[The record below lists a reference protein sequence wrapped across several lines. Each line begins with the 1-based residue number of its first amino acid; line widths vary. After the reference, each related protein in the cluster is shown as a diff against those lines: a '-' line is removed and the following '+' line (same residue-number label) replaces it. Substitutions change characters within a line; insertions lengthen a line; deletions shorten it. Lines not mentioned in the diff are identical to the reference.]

1 MDQKL
6 NLQDIVN
13 SSHQLSSYKKISIA
27 NQLLSSLNLNSF
39 SNEQEEKQFDSYFL
53 QDDVDIFMTL
63 CNSVKL
69 LNEPCFKRDKI
80 VNLII
85 LYIHEEDYLK
95 SLLMSTCNLNEQLIE
110 NEVMSNE
117 FLTTLVSLPDQMS
130 NLIKLKTPHQLLKQQ
145 YFTRIVHCCSLC
157 CQEIHKRISQE
168 KSSSLEFISK
178 LIGRICFNNHGEIVW
193 KHLFSQLVNNC
204 KNDFIW
210 RRIAVRLTI
219 TTQKEQYIEPVV
231 KPIVCFSQ
239 NDQNVNW
246 LIGNSV
252 ENNAKV
258 KFLFLNKFLLINYFD
273 SDLVVK
279 NIFGYL
285 NAISYQL
292 FIEAYKNVLNVWSN
306 SNSLKYRSY
315 LQHFYLSRCLMF
327 GGQIIQK
334 SDLNQHKDEMMK
346 VLMKGIETHLDSSEI
361 DIRNIGMI
369 IGQYLLPLF
378 VPEKEKLNF
387 EVDFT
392 EDIKRLVSLF
402 NDEGEEMKADSYE
415 ETPKEENENDQQ
427 AKNDIQKVNDLDSD
441 DDDDLVPYDMSND
454 APLAQTK
461 KPIYLRDCMDGLT
474 DNDKPEWKQACLKAA
489 ESLILQH
496 SVNIEEIAVEFTRIV
511 LFLEDDGD
519 LDFIG
524 LRQRTMIALCI
535 SAPKL
540 VAEYLTKQFY
550 SPNINVRLRLDVLEV
565 LACASQ
571 KLSDIEVSRIDEL
584 GSVIPDNSLIST
596 NSTNLTNLTNERWK
610 DEIERNI
617 NAKSRI
623 ISRGA
628 QKQLKETMNKF
639 GGLAGFFF
647 YPLMKNYD
655 RHDIAYD
662 LLRED
667 NYVLGRLLY
676 TLGIMMKCVSFL
688 PVSKQMGKSLIDF
701 IWLFR
706 YHCESFVRQ
715 AVLFCVC
722 MILSNVPPIYLL
734 NQMQSQLIELQQWLK
749 GKILINFIL
758 I

>member
-1 MDQKL
+1 MMNQKL
-6 NLQDIVN
+6 NLQEIVK

-27 NQLLSSLNLNSF
+27 NQLLSSLNLSSF

-69 LNEPCFKRDKI
+69 LKEPCFKRDKI
-80 VNLII
+80 ANLII
-85 LYIHEEDYLK
+85 SYIHEEDYLK
-95 SLLMSTCNLNEQLIE
+95 SLLMSTCNLNQQLIE
-110 NEVMSNE
+110 NQVMSNE
-117 FLTTLVSLPDQMS
+117 FLTTLVSLPDHMS
-130 NLIKLKTPHQLLKQQ
+130 NLIKLKTPHELLKQQ
-145 YFTRIVHCCSLC
+145 YFTRIVHCCWLC

-168 KSSSLEFISK
+168 KSCSLEFISK
-178 LIGRICFNNHGEIVW
+178 LIGRISFNNHGEIVW

-219 TTQKEQYIEPVV
+219 TTQKEQYIEPVI

-239 NDQNVNW
+239 NDENVNW

-252 ENNAKV
+252 ENNTKV

-273 SDLVVK
+273 SDLIVK

-334 SDLNQHKDEMMK
+334 SDFNQHKDEMMK
-346 VLMKGIETHLDSSEI
+346 VLMKGIEAHLDSSEI

-369 IGQYLLPLF
+369 IGQNLLPLF
-378 VPEKEKLNF
+378 APEKEKLNF
-387 EVDFT
+387 EVDLT
-392 EDIKRLVSLF
+392 EDIKHLVSLF
-402 NDEGEEMKADSYE
+402 NDEREEMKDSADSYE
-415 ETPKEENENDQQ
+415 ENPKEENENDKQ
-427 AKNDIQKVNDLDSD
+427 AKNDMQKVNDLDSD
-441 DDDDLVPYDMSND
+441 DDDDLVPFDMSND
-454 APLAQTK
+454 VPLAQTK
-461 KPIYLRDCMDGLT
+461 KPIYLRDCMDGLIE
-474 DNDKPEWKQACLKAA
+474 NDKPEWKQACLRAA

-511 LFLEDDGD
+511 FFLEHNDD
-519 LDFIG
+519 LDLIG
-524 LRQRTMIALCI
+524 LRQRTMIALCV
-535 SAPKL
+535 SSPKL
-540 VAEYLTKQFY
+540 VSEYLTKQFY

-565 LACASQ
+565 LACASE
-571 KLSDIEVSRIDEL
+571 KLSDIEVLCIDEL
-584 GSVIPDNSLIST
+584 GSDIADNNLI
-596 NSTNLTNLTNERWK
+596 STNLTNEKWK
-610 DEIERNI
+610 DEISRKI
-617 NAKSRI
+617 NPKSRI
-623 ISRGA
+623 ISLGP

-639 GGLAGFFF
+639 GPFAGFFF
-647 YPLMKNYD
+647 YPLMNNYD

-662 LLRED
+662 LLQED

-715 AVLFCVC
+715 AVLFCIC

-749 GKILINFIL
+749 GKILINFI
-758 I
+758 